1 MFSILLHSLLLLLA
15 WCPSAFGHL
24 QAICSSG
31 MNVSNVQTMVIE
43 ITGTL
48 SNNSYLQLSCVL
60 KLDKPGSFLRMKTKR
75 NDNEKGEG
83 ITSLIEWLYRL
94 LRERS
99 FVDVWFNEDTTSLF
113 LYWFNFLIILYWSE
127 SDFENSESDNYCQ
140 FRILQLFLKQF
151 AVCTDKGS
159 FFRDVQLKL
168 LLNPVPLMH
177 SSGGCFLRRI
187 FISENYS

>member
-1 MFSILLHSLLLLLA
+1 MFSILLHSFLLLLA

-60 KLDKPGSFLRMKTKR
+60 KLAKPGSFLSMKTKR

-83 ITSLIEWLYRL
+83 ITSLIEWSYQL

-99 FVDVWFNEDTTSLF
+99 FVVVWFNEDTTSLF
-113 LYWFNFLIILYWSE
+113 LYSFFFLIILYWSE
-127 SDFENSESDNYCQ
+127 SAFKNSESDNYYQ

-187 FISENYS
+187 FISENYG

>member
-1 MFSILLHSLLLLLA
+1 MFSILLHLFLLLLA

-60 KLDKPGSFLRMKTKR
+60 KLAKPGSFLSMKTKR

-83 ITSLIEWLYRL
+83 ITSLIEWCYRL

-127 SDFENSESDNYCQ
+127 SAFENSESDNYYQ
-140 FRILQLFLKQF
+140 FRILFVLS
-151 AVCTDKGS
+151 VCTDKGS
-159 FFRDVQLKL
+159 FFRDVQLKI

-187 FISENYS
+187 FISENYG